1 MKKLKKLILKF
12 YYKLF
17 PKQQI
22 KEINR
27 KLAKAVLD
35 KSKQRIILLT
45 EIKHFVKNELKIDTK
60 SKHIPLNVRRAACLT
75 VKNTFGKRMKASQI
89 KMNINLQLKI
99 S

>member
-1 MKKLKKLILKF
+1 MKLLKKLILKW

-27 KLAKAVLD
+27 KLGNAVLD

-45 EIKHFVKNELKIDTK
+45 QIKHFVKNELKIDTK
-60 SKHIPLNVRRAACLT
+60 SKHIPLNVRRAACLR
-75 VKNTFGKRMKASQI
+75 VKSKFGERMKALQI